1 MKSGEERGTGR
12 GTTISLQIPAGDPDL
27 YSSKATDDV
36 LLFLSRHRFDVFSIG
51 ELARQTDHT
60 KPTVT
65 RAVDALEANDLV
77 LDAPAGNRRQIQIN
91 RQRLSVP
98 EDPLLQIPQPEFQPP
113 VKATVDRLTN
123 QLSNV
128 LGIVLYGSVAR
139 GEADRRSDVDLWV
152 LVSEDRAPNQRT
164 ANGIV
169 QDLEDETFDGD
180 RYAFDVDVEAVASIP
195 RYTED
200 IREIVLSGI
209 PVYETE
215 QFETVEQLLR
225 NEVDSDE

>member
-1 MKSGEERGTGR
+1 MKSGEERGSGR
-12 GTTISLQIPAGDPDL
+12 GTTISLQIPASDPDL

-36 LLFLSRHRFDVFSIG
+36 LLFLSRHRFDAFSIG

-98 EDPLLQIPQPEFQPP
+98 EDPLLQIPQPGFQPP
-113 VKATVDRLTN
+113 VKAAVDRLTN

-164 ANGIV
+164 ANEIV